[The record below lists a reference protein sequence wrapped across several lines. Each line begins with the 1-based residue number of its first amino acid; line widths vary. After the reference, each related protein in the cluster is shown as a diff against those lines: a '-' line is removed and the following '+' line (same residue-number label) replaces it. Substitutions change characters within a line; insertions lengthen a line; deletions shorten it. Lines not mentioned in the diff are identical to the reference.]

1 MTLVSPVAATPG
13 LPTYYAI
20 KVLGYSVDHRP
31 IRDHRMGSPGS
42 GIKAVVLGQMHGDE
56 HAGVIVAD
64 TMLLGRPVKDVD
76 LWVIPSMNPDG
87 NAVHT
92 RQNAHHVNLN
102 RNWPDHWVPQGGI
115 FYSGP
120 APLSEPETK
129 AVYAFLNSVKPT
141 LLVSIHQPLNGVDTT
156 DGGSRNPAFAARLA
170 HNLHLPL
177 KPFNCWSVCR
187 GAMTGYRR
195 QSRVRRQRDQ
205 HRFAPGC
212 ATHPPRDDHGG
223 RGRHTGRSPPAHR
236 PTGHRTPSA
245 PTGTPVTSSPAPPTP
260 LRSSARPTS
269 ASAEPTSPAQPTS
282 PGAAVTPRP
291 AKTSNGRP

>member
-187 GAMTGYRR
+187 GTMTGWITDY
-195 QSRVRRQRDQ
+195 QSGSADTVEFPANPSAAELTQV
-205 HRFAPGC
+205 APGGIL
-212 ATHPPRDDHGG
+212 AALGG
-223 RGRHTGRSPPAHR
+223 SYDTAAAHN
-236 PTGHRTPSA
+236 PIAGSA
-245 PTGTPVTSSPAPPTP
+245 IVTQGSSVS
-260 LRSSARPTS
+260 L
-269 ASAEPTSPAQPTS
+269 
-282 PGAAVTPRP
+282 
-291 AKTSNGRP
+291 

>member
-1 MTLVSPVAATPG
+1 MRTLVAALLVIMTLVSPVAAAPPAAAATPG

-31 IRDHRMGSPGS
+31 IRAYRMGSPGS
-42 GIKAVVLGQMHGDE
+42 RIKAVVLGQMHGDE

-92 RQNAHHVNLN
+92 RQNAHHVDLN

-156 DGGSRNPAFAARLA
+156 DGRSR
-170 HNLHLPL
+170 
-177 KPFNCWSVCR
+177 WSWPPHR
-187 GAMTGYRR
+187 AQSTG
-195 QSRVRRQRDQ
+195 
-205 HRFAPGC
+205 
-212 ATHPPRDDHGG
+212 
-223 RGRHTGRSPPAHR
+223 PPAHR
-236 PTGHRTPSA
+236 PPNTVGADGYAGHIVPSTANAAAVLGPADVSLGRADVTGPADVTRRSRDTPTGENVEWPALTATGHSTSRFSCWRVWPTPRR
-245 PTGTPVTSSPAPPTP
+245 GRSSP
-260 LRSSARPTS
+260 R
-269 ASAEPTSPAQPTS
+269 
-282 PGAAVTPRP
+282 
-291 AKTSNGRP
+291 